1 MPDTRLPRLVL
12 MAGLALMAMGQTVLF
27 AIFGPLG
34 RDMGM
39 SEVMVGGVI
48 STAAVAVVLASP
60 WWGRQ
65 VDRKGRRPVFLIAM
79 AGLGLTTL
87 AFVAA
92 LEAGRAGWVAGLGAF
107 AVLAATRVI
116 YGLSVTGAQPAAAA
130 WIADTTNEADRTG
143 GMAMI
148 GAAFGIGTILGPVL
162 AWSLSGFGLLVP
174 LYTVAGAALLVC
186 AFAWRM
192 VPEPERVSAT
202 SNPKLSLGDPRI
214 VGILATL
221 VCVFVVISSLQQ
233 TLAFYVQD
241 TGGLDGTQTA
251 ARVGQALA
259 LLAAVLFVTQAGVA
273 IRKPPA
279 RGILLIGLPIGVV
292 GAAVL
297 LIWPDQPGVLL
308 SHAILGLGMGLVVPG
323 LQGMASLAVGEDEQG
338 AVGGLVAAAM
348 AGGFAIGPVLG
359 TGLYSVWPGL
369 PYVLA
374 MGLLSGALVLNLRP
388 GHRKGPRADFN
399 QPI

>member
-12 MAGLALMAMGQTVLF
+12 MAGLALMAIGQTVLF

-34 RDMGM
+34 REMGM

-65 VDRKGRRPVFLIAM
+65 VDRKGRRPVFLFAM

-130 WIADTTNEADRTG
+130 WIADTTSEADRTG

-162 AWSLSGFGLLVP
+162 AWGLSGFGLLVP
-174 LYTVAGAALLVC
+174 LYTVAGAALVVC
-186 AFAWRM
+186 ALAWRM
-192 VPEPERVSAT
+192 VPEPQRVT
-202 SNPKLSLGDPRI
+202 DTTPPKLSLSDPRI

-241 TGGLDGTQTA
+241 TGGLDSTETA

-279 RGILLIGLPIGVV
+279 RAILLVGLPIGVV

-297 LIWPDQPGVLL
+297 LIWPEQPGVLM

-359 TGLYSVWPGL
+359 TGLYSLWPGL

-374 MGLLSGALVLNLRP
+374 MGLLFGALVLNMRSD
-388 GHRKGPRADFN
+388 HRKGPRMH
-399 QPI
+399 PL